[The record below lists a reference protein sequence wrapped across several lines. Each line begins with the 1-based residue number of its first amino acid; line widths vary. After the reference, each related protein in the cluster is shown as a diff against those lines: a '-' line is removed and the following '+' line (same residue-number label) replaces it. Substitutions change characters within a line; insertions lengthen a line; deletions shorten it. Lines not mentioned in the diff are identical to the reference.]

1 MPVNKLRPPV
11 IAGTIPAFT
20 DGKISVPF
28 SMNRSV
34 GLEDFDGFVLKIK
47 TPQGKDVQTIQ
58 TDVLNSDLKKKIC
71 QEGIVTFATKES
83 KNLDINKSNE
93 LVLEAKLLD
102 FNKLVLS
109 LYYKFQLAYYKGN
122 NDDIVIGYYSTI
134 AVGKYTSIPKISIN
148 TLQKYPNKNNAE
160 YSYTCVYSQKND
172 INDSTMNNV
181 YRNIDSEVQIGANT
195 YYTNETP
202 SDEYKSVI
210 IGNTLNYTYTKI
222 NQISETSG
230 YKTTYKGTYVAQR
243 DNTEKLYSSQLF
255 LYDENGFIVYQSDEI
270 LHNTLTDENEY
281 EATETFV
288 VNKELDENSIYLLSW
303 KVTTCNNLTYESDKY
318 RIVNKKKLDNGFQ
331 GDITATLNRDNGYI
345 DIDLKSKNNMPE
357 TGHYVILRHASNNF
371 GVWNEM
377 FRFNLEQEVPTRHVW
392 KDLTVEQGIEYTY
405 AIQQYIIDE
414 DDPKQTPKFYTQRKE
429 SNKVV
434 ADFDD
439 MFLFDGDKQLKLK
452 YNPKVASFKKT
463 LLEAKIDTIGS
474 KYPFVYRNAT
484 VDYKEFS
491 ISGLISY
498 LSDEEEFFT
507 KGLYEILN
515 LKRDGTPTTQD
526 LSIYG
531 TPTTSLTSK
540 NIYTE
545 REFKLAVLD
554 WLNNGKPK
562 LFRSATEG
570 NYIVRLLNT
579 SMSPT
584 DSVGRMLHTVSSTAY
599 EINKNT
605 YETLLEYN
613 IINFDVFKRK
623 QINIST
629 IDLIDLPLTSSST
642 ELGKYKIEKK
652 FNDTIESF
660 EFTGI
665 KPGTKIIINDDPN
678 NVDLG
683 RTIIIGPTG
692 TYRGDYN
699 ISKFSIE
706 FAELITGTFTYQY
719 WGNFLSFNDLISD
732 INLKEYPCV
741 QYFSKYGKNYG
752 EDLIEYLENVKETI
766 VDIYNINI
774 KKKEEKNLIDILP
787 LEKIGV
793 DKRTAFDTWAVNDVL
808 QALVKLTQEE
818 SKKEQE
824 NEVALNEETEEKFTF
839 DDQYIYYTELKSTG
853 LGNKVYYYYNGEDYK
868 ALNATYIDDIGEYVI
883 TDDTPFYFEI
893 NNNKNYLQNS
903 GGRIFRNRDLS
914 IETFKLGFGVFAEFS
929 YLSREIVYLVENN
942 IQEVKDAFATYKNN
956 VDSFLINLDKDVRNT
971 VEGNYLAFLG
981 SVTEALKRDI
991 KAKNISDLD
1000 NTYDGRKAK
1009 KLIAALGEGGET
1021 K

>member
-34 GLEDFDGFVLKIK
+34 GLADFDGFVLKIK

-58 TDVLNSDLKKKIC
+58 TSVLTSDLKKKIC
-71 QEGIVTFATKES
+71 QEGIVTFAAKEI
-83 KNLDINKSNE
+83 KELDSND
-93 LVLEAKLLD
+93 LVLETELD

-109 LYYKFQLAYYKGN
+109 LYYKFQLAYYKQYTKSTQNGREN
-122 NDDIVIGYYSTI
+122 YIVTGYYSTI

-172 INDSTMNNV
+172 INDFKIEDIFNENEISENTTNGIMV
-181 YRNIDSEVQIGANT
+181 YRNKDSEIQVGANR
-195 YYTNETP
+195 YYNTASNNRFIYNP
-202 SDEYKSVI
+202 KY
-210 IGNTLNYTYTKI
+210 IGNTINYEYTEI
-222 NQISETSG
+222 NNITNGRYET
-230 YKTTYKGTYVAQR
+230 KYKGTFVLQR

-255 LYDENGFIVYQSDEI
+255 LYDENGSIVYQSDEI

-281 EATETFV
+281 EATETFF

-303 KVTTCNNLTYESDKY
+303 KITTCNNLTYESDKY

-392 KDLTVEQGIEYTY
+392 KDLTVEQGVEYIY

-414 DDPKQTPKFYTQRKE
+414 DDPKQIPKFYTQRKE

-452 YNPKVASFKKT
+452 YNPKIASFKKT
-463 LLEAKIDTIGS
+463 LLEAKTDTIGS
-474 KYPFVYRNAT
+474 KYPFIYRNAT

-515 LKRDGTPTTQD
+515 LKRDNTPTSQD
-526 LSIYG
+526 LSTYG

-540 NIYTE
+540 NVYTE

-579 SMSPT
+579 SMSPI

-599 EINKNT
+599 EINQNT

-613 IINFDVFKRK
+613 IINFDIFKRK
-623 QINIST
+623 QINISA
-629 IDLIDLPLTSSST
+629 INLIDLPQIVSSEPT
-642 ELGKYKIEKK
+642 KYKAEKK
-652 FNDTIESF
+652 LEDTIEGF

-665 KPGTKIIINDDPN
+665 KPGTKITINDDPKN
-678 NVDLG
+678 INSK

-692 TYRGDYN
+692 AYKGDYN
-699 ISKFSIE
+699 ISQFSIE
-706 FAELITGTFTYQY
+706 SAELITGTFTYQY

-741 QYFSKYGKNYG
+741 QYFSKYGENYG
-752 EDLIEYLENVKETI
+752 EDLIEYFENIKETI

-774 KKKEEKNLIDILP
+774 KKKEEKNIIDILP
-787 LEKIGV
+787 LDNV
-793 DKRTAFDTWAVNDVL
+793 DRRIALDSWTIVDVL
-808 QALVKLTQEE
+808 NKLRT
-818 SKKEQE
+818 SKNFNFE
-824 NEVALNEETEEKFTF
+824 
-839 DDQYIYYTELKSTG
+839 DQYIYYTELKSTG
-853 LGNKVYYYYNGEDYK
+853 LGNKVYYYYDGEDYK
-868 ALNATYIDDIGEYVI
+868 ALNAVYDNDIKEYIV

-893 NNNKNYLQNS
+893 NGNRNYLQNS
-903 GGRIFRNRDLS
+903 EGRIFKDKDIF
-914 IETFKLGFGVFAEFS
+914 IETFKLGFGVFVEFS
-929 YLSREIVYLVENN
+929 YLSRELIYLIET
-942 IQEVKDAFATYKNN
+942 IQDVSEAFTTYKNN
-956 VDSFLINLDKDVRNT
+956 VDRFLIDLNKDYRNT
-971 VEGNYLAFLG
+971 AEENYFVFLG
-981 SVTEALKRDI
+981 SVTEALKQDI
-991 KAKNISDLD
+991 KSKNISDLD

-1009 KLIAALGEGGET
+1009 RLINALEEEGGEIE
-1021 K
+1021 